1 MLSKYEAIV
10 THRIQNIIW
19 RNSQIK
25 KNP

>member
-19 RNSQIK
+19 RNSQIR